1 MDEFDRDA
9 CFREHPEEE
18 QEFLEEIERLQ
29 SDPDEMVFE
38 DWLEYA

>member
-9 CFREHPEEE
+9 YFREHPEEE

-29 SDPDEMVFE
+29 SDPDEMV
-38 DWLEYA
+38 LEGWMDNA